1 MRWLGGLAALAAC
14 SSPAPSHDAAI
25 VADVSQVAGWST
37 GTPVAQGA
45 IQETAA
51 VAVAGKV
58 YLIGGFDDNEGV
70 VARVQVFDTV
80 TGGWSDGPALPR
92 ALHHATAAT
101 DGTTIFV
108 AGALTGPNFAT
119 IGDVYSLAPAT
130 ETQWQTRAA
139 LPAGRERGAAV
150 ADVIGGKLYVAGGF
164 RNLAASNLVDVFDP
178 LMNLWSP
185 LAPLPAT
192 RDHACGG
199 AVSGSLVVAGGRTIQ
214 TGSIRPD
221 VWSYDPGT
229 NAWTPRAPM
238 PTARGGMGCGV
249 IGDVLYIAGGE
260 GNPALSSGVFANV
273 EAYTLV
279 SDSWAQLAPM
289 PNPKH
294 GVGGAVWDGALYLC
308 GGADSEGFG
317 SIAATD
323 VFRP

>member
-1 MRWLGGLAALAAC
+1 MRWVGAVAALAAC
-14 SSPAPSHDAAI
+14 SSPAPGSDDASMGDAPP
-25 VADVSQVAGWST
+25 VAGWTT
-37 GTPVAQGA
+37 GAPVAQGA

-70 VARVQVFDTV
+70 VARVQIYDTV

-108 AGALTGPNFAT
+108 AGALTGTNFAT

-130 ETQWQTRAA
+130 ETQWQARAS

-164 RNLAASNLVDVFDP
+164 RNLNASNLVDVFDP
-178 LMNLWSP
+178 MTNLWTP
-185 LAPLPAT
+185 LDPLPAN

-199 AVSGSLVVAGGRTIQ
+199 AVMGALVVVGGRTVQ
-214 TGSIRPD
+214 TGSIRSE
-221 VWSYDPGT
+221 VWSYDPGANT
-229 NAWTPRAPM
+229 WTPRAPL

-249 IGDVLYIAGGE
+249 IGDVLYVAGGE
-260 GNPALSSGVFANV
+260 GNPAVSSGVFANV
-273 EAYTLV
+273 EAYTLA
-279 SDSWAQLAPM
+279 SDSWAQLAAM

-308 GGADSEGFG
+308 GGADTEAFG
-317 SIAATD
+317 AIAATD